1 MLAGVNTGI
10 SRAKGQN
17 YLDRIFQNPVNWA
30 EFELLSQFF
39 SRIFFSC
46 ALTVKM
52 KNYFLQDIQI
62 EALLMRACEPIIQ
75 TFCHV
80 STL

>member
-1 MLAGVNTGI
+1 
-10 SRAKGQN
+10 
-17 YLDRIFQNPVNWA
+17 
-30 EFELLSQFF
+30 
-39 SRIFFSC
+39 
-46 ALTVKM
+46 M

-80 STL
+80 SILK